1 LGERMGRMKKEF
13 KEYLANLP
21 NISKYKDYLVIPNG
35 KEIKIKCNNCNEK
48 EKIVGFEL
56 IKKNDLVCSN
66 CGSNEILI
74 DSHSVEDFLNNLN
87 DVNDNVETSDNE
99 SETSDSNN
107 NDVETQE
114 NDNTTDIEKE
124 KSKIDNFLRNKGIPL
139 TTNYLVLK
147 ELYKKDK
154 KLALAKCGE
163 DFLIKSYILM
173 KKFKNLDNEDI
184 KLILEEIEH
193 RDLLNKCEEYYKE
206 YMGNKTI
213 VVEKEIIPEKELEKE
228 DVRYINESKEEEE
241 YLKELE
247 KIKKEKEQLEKE
259 YGKKIKDLSEE
270 ELKEEIEEKLEE
282 KPEIKSAFQQIMGGD
297 ISVKL
302 TKWITTKDIQVLEMF
317 IKLNEEDK
325 QNLYADWELIV
336 SLYLEESIDKIEEL
350 LKYMAII
357 GLILTHAQIIYRAW
371 KEKSEKEKQ
380 QNVKK
385 QSIEELKN
393 VESEKV
399 EMEKSTRKVK

>member
-1 LGERMGRMKKEF
+1 MKKEF